1 MNTRVRNDHFDSST
15 GYARGRSV
23 VVFALWQLV
32 KWIFFR
38 TVFPWPSGVKASLL
52 RAFGATIGR
61 GVCIKPQVNIHLPWK
76 LAVGDHAWLGE
87 EAFIL
92 NFEPICIGAHA
103 CISQRAF
110 LCGGNHNYRDAAM
123 SYRNAAITVE
133 EGAWVGAQV
142 FVAPG
147 VTVGREAVISA
158 GSVLLTNAEP
168 ERIYAGNPAAAKGW
182 RWKESRGEHNDGT
195 TVGRSG

>member
-1 MNTRVRNDHFDSST
+1 MNTRVRNDHFDSGK

-23 VVFALWQLV
+23 LVFALWQVV

-38 TVFPWPSGVKASLL
+38 TVFLWPSGLKACLL
-52 RAFGATIGR
+52 RAFGATMGR
-61 GVCIKPQVNIHLPWK
+61 GVCLQPQVNIHLPWK
-76 LAVGDHAWLGE
+76 LEVGDHAWIGE

-92 NFEPICIGAHA
+92 NFEPIRIGAHA

-123 SYRNAAITVE
+123 SYRNAPITVE

-147 VTVGREAVISA
+147 VTVGREAVIAA
-158 GSVLLTNAEP
+158 GSIMLGNAEP
-168 ERIYAGNPAAAKGW
+168 ERIYAGNPAVPKGW
-182 RWKESRGEHNDGT
+182 RWKQSA
-195 TVGRSG
+195 